1 MITWT
6 KISDDN
12 WIVKWKN
19 KSKKFDDQMKVILWT
34 LALDVKID
42 EIEYAMLELIKND
55 HNYAEF
61 GVFQKA
67 FVYSKRIG

>member
-6 KISDDN
+6 KIADDN
-12 WIVKWKN
+12 WIVKWKD

-42 EIEYAMLELIKND
+42 EIEHAMLELIRNE
-55 HNYAEF
+55 HNYCEF
-61 GVFQKA
+61 GFLQKM
-67 FVYSKRIG
+67 FIFSKRIG